1 MVIDL
6 LSILLN
12 QSSANDKNETQILS
26 LLFLCILIL
35 IVTIPL
41 LIANIIKRRKAEK
54 QTKEVESRLKESYA
68 QMEDAFNKVS
78 ITQSELETKYKELKS
93 SEAKNRKLA
102 YFDYQTELPNRRAF
116 TNMLESTL
124 FTLST
129 EETIAIMYIDL
140 DDFKNIN
147 DSLGHSYGDELII
160 DVSHRLLEVTD
171 ENDFLARFGGDEFII
186 LTQNLYE
193 GDYDAK
199 IKRIQKVFSYPFVLA
214 LKEFFI
220 TVSIGVIYAP
230 KNGKTTQ
237 NLIKNVD
244 AAMYAAKEAG
254 KNTYCYYD
262 EKINE
267 RLLEKIELQSE
278 LRRALENNEFIV
290 YYQALINLETDKIV
304 GFEAL
309 IRWMHPTRGLISP
322 GEFIPIAE
330 ETGLIIPIGRWV
342 LLEACKQ
349 LKEWEDMGYSDL
361 SMSINLSA
369 RQFKDTDIIQMVHEI
384 VEETKVN
391 PKHLELEITETIALN
406 NLDYSVET
414 IMKLKEIG
422 IQFSLDDFGTGYS
435 SMSYLKV
442 LPVKN
447 LKIDKSFLD
456 TALDNT
462 RDQKIISTIINL
474 AQILKLDVIAEGVEY
489 LDQAIFLKDVYCN
502 KAQGYLY
509 SKPIPKDEARAFI
522 ENHK

>member
-1 MVIDL
+1 MVINL
-6 LSILLN
+6 LSLLLI
-12 QSSANDKNETQILS
+12 QSRANDKTDNELTLILYFFIILS
-26 LLFLCILIL
+26 
-35 IVTIPL
+35 IVTISF
-41 LIANIIKRRKAEK
+41 LIFNIIRRKSAEK
-54 QTKEVESRLKESYA
+54 KTEEVAYRLQESYKNLV
-68 QMEDAFNKVS
+68 DAFHEVTN
-78 ITQSELETKYKELKS
+78 TQNELEMKYEELKA

-102 YFDYQTELPNRRAF
+102 YFDYLTELPNRRAF
-116 TNMLESTL
+116 TDMLESTL
-124 FTLST
+124 LTLSS

-186 LTQNLYE
+186 LTQNLND

-199 IKRIQKVFSYPFVLA
+199 IKRIQKVFSFPFALA
-214 LKEFFI
+214 MKEFFI

-230 KNGKTTQ
+230 KDGNTTQ
-237 NLIKNVD
+237 NIIKNVD
-244 AAMYAAKEAG
+244 AAMYAAKEMG

-262 EKINE
+262 DKINE

-278 LRRALENNEFIV
+278 IRRAIENDEFIV
-290 YYQALINLETDKIV
+290 YYQALIDLSTDKIV
-304 GFEAL
+304 GYEAL
-309 IRWMHPTRGLISP
+309 IRWMHPTKGLISP

-349 LKEWEDMGYSDL
+349 LKEWEDMGYGDL
-361 SMSINLSA
+361 IMSINLSA
-369 RQFKDTDIIQMVHEI
+369 RQFKDMDIIQMVHEI

-391 PKHLELEITETIALN
+391 PKHIELEITETIALSD
-406 NLDYSVET
+406 LDYSVET
-414 IMKLKEIG
+414 IKKLKEIG

-456 TALDNT
+456 TAMDNM
-462 RDQKIISTIINL
+462 RDQKIISAIISL
-474 AQILKLDVIAEGVEY
+474 AQILKLEVIAEGVEY
-489 LDQAIFLKDVYCN
+489 LDQALFLKDVDCN

-509 SKPIPKDEARAFI
+509 SRPVPKEEAI
-522 ENHK
+522 ILMENHK